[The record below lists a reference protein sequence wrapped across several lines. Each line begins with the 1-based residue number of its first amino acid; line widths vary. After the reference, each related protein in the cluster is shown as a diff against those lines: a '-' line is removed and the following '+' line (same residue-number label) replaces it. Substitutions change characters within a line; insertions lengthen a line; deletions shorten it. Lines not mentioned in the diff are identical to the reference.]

1 MAKLIAN
8 LALKKPVELIFEENG
23 IADRESLQKYQ
34 KLAQTEKI
42 PLEKFLVENEIASE
56 IDVYG
61 ALAKAYSLEF
71 SPAPEILE
79 EDDVS
84 ERLTRICSRERLL
97 IKFVGDRQITLYT
110 CEPEKIRRFQPLFSA
125 LGYEPTFIVAPP
137 SVFSSP
143 VVESNNL
150 QSNQELF
157 SGISTLADSLRT
169 SATDASDSRHDI
181 SADAESSSIVDL
193 VNKTLLLA
201 VNQSASDI
209 HIETTA
215 KGARVRF
222 RIDGVLIDR
231 FELDA
236 GAASTFIS
244 RLLIMSDLDITEKVM
259 PQDGSFKVRS
269 GDRDIEFRIASM
281 PGIYGQNLV
290 LRLLSGAEAQ
300 KLSLEALGML
310 EDELE
315 IIRASTRSP
324 HGMILVAGPTGSG
337 KSTTLYAL
345 LEEMAD
351 PKLKFIT
358 IEDPVER
365 RIEGVQQIQV
375 RINRNEPDRSL
386 TFARGLRT
394 VLRLDPDI
402 IMVGEIRDSDTAQI
416 SIQASLTGHLVLS
429 TVHANSSVETLK
441 RLENIGIDFHLLMS
455 SLNLIFSQRLVRR
468 LCPHCRKKREA
479 TEVEKKL
486 LEKYSA
492 THVYE
497 PVGCPQCMETSY
509 RGRVGIFEF
518 LPFDESLKDIIS
530 QSGLTESINAVRERR
545 LRTLLDSGLQKIAE
559 GLTDFNEIERVCGPC
574 R

>member
-1 MAKLIAN
+1 
-8 LALKKPVELIFEENG
+8 
-23 IADRESLQKYQ
+23 
-34 KLAQTEKI
+34 
-42 PLEKFLVENEIASE
+42 
-56 IDVYG
+56 
-61 ALAKAYSLEF
+61 
-71 SPAPEILE
+71 
-79 EDDVS
+79 
-84 ERLTRICSRERLL
+84 
-97 IKFVGDRQITLYT
+97 
-110 CEPEKIRRFQPLFSA
+110 
-125 LGYEPTFIVAPP
+125 
-137 SVFSSP
+137 
-143 VVESNNL
+143 
-150 QSNQELF
+150 
-157 SGISTLADSLRT
+157 
-169 SATDASDSRHDI
+169 
-181 SADAESSSIVDL
+181 
-193 VNKTLLLA
+193 
-201 VNQSASDI
+201 
-209 HIETTA
+209 
-215 KGARVRF
+215 
-222 RIDGVLIDR
+222 
-231 FELDA
+231 
-236 GAASTFIS
+236 
-244 RLLIMSDLDITEKVM
+244 
-259 PQDGSFKVRS
+259 
-269 GDRDIEFRIASM
+269 
-281 PGIYGQNLV
+281 
-290 LRLLSGAEAQ
+290 
-300 KLSLEALGML
+300 
-310 EDELE
+310 
-315 IIRASTRSP
+315 
-324 HGMILVAGPTGSG
+324 MILVAGPTGSG

-468 LCPHCRKKREA
+468 LCPNCRKKREV